1 MSSKDPKYI
10 QNGPKWAQNRPE
22 LAQMGKPKQVEKSL
36 NEVK

>member
-10 QNGPKWAQNRPE
+10 QNGPKLAQNRPE